1 MDRKIE
7 IGRRIKDCRE
17 QVDITLE
24 ELGNRIG
31 LNKSTIQRYE
41 NGKIERIKI
50 PVLQAIAKE
59 LNVDPL
65 YLSLKTNK
73 KGTFDTIPSNISKV
87 ITDDIHMIPVFNT
100 VLAGFGAYADS
111 DIAEYVPLYVRNPSD
126 VPNLIGIRVKG
137 DSMYPKI
144 EDGDIIVVRRQ
155 TSADSGSVAVVLLDG
170 EEGLVKKVD
179 YGPDWIELVSINPE
193 YKTRR
198 FEGEDVT
205 RLQVVGLVKQVIKM
219 L

>member
-1 MDRKIE
+1 MDKKIE
-7 IGRRIKDCRE
+7 IGNRIKDCRE
-17 QVDITLE
+17 QAGITLE
-24 ELGNRIG
+24 ELGNKIG
-31 LNKSTIQRYE
+31 LNKSTVQRYE
-41 NGKIERIKI
+41 SGKVERIKI

-73 KGTFDTIPSNISKV
+73 KGTFDTIPSNISDV
-87 ITDDIHMIPVFNT
+87 ITDNIYMIPVFEK
-100 VLAGFGAYADS
+100 VSAGFGAYADS
-111 DIAEYVPLYVRNPSD
+111 DIVDYVPIYVRNSTE
-126 VPNLIGIRVKG
+126 VPELMGIKVSG

-155 TSADSGSVAVVLLDG
+155 ESVDSGSIAVVLLDK
-170 EEGLVKKVD
+170 EEGLVKKVEYD
-179 YGPDWIELVSINPE
+179 KDWIELISINPE

-198 FEGEDVT
+198 FEGEEVT
-205 RLQVVGLVKQVIKM
+205 RLQIVGLVKQVIKM

>member
-7 IGRRIKDCRE
+7 IGYRIKDCRE
-17 QVDITLE
+17 QADITQE

-41 NGKIERIKI
+41 TGKIERIKI

-73 KGTFDTIPSNISKV
+73 KGTFDSIPSNISDV
-87 ITDDIHMIPVFNT
+87 ITDNIYMIPVFET
-100 VLAGFGAYADS
+100 VSAGLGAFTDDAIID
-111 DIAEYVPLYVRNPSD
+111 YVPLYVRNTTE
-126 VPNLIGIRVKG
+126 VPDLMGIKVKG

-144 EDGDIIVVRRQ
+144 EDGDIIVVHKQ
-155 TSADSGSVAVVLLDG
+155 SSVDSGSIAVVLLDN
-170 EEGLVKKVD
+170 EEGLVKKVE
-179 YGPDWIELVSINPE
+179 YGKDWIDLVSINPE
-193 YKTRR
+193 YKTRH
-198 FEGEDVT
+198 FEGAEIL
-205 RLQVVGLVKQVIKM
+205 RLQVLGLVKQVIKM